1 MRLFAKKRS
10 GRGTAVQLRA
20 GQRHPFGVFDGYV
33 PLGGGED
40 RLYRTIREAVPVLD
54 AAILK
59 IIRLAGGFS
68 VRCGEPAAET
78 ALNEFLRTVNVGR
91 GQAGFDAFLDQ
102 YLDSMITCGRAV
114 GEIVTRGDGDIAA
127 VLCGNVADVQIRE
140 GATPLDFTL
149 CCADERGTLRPLPY
163 QDLLLFTPFNPEADA
178 PYGVSL
184 LRSMPFLTDVLLK
197 IYETVGVNWERAGN
211 VRFAVVYKPGDDIV
225 DKARAQERAAEIAKE
240 WSAAMQSGKNGCVR
254 DFVAVGD
261 VDIRVIGADNQILD
275 SEVPV
280 RQILEQLIAR
290 TGIPPFLLGL
300 NWSTTERMSAQ
311 QADMMTSE
319 LTAIR
324 RTLTPVIERVC
335 RLWLRMHGFA
345 CAFSVEWDQIN
356 LQDDVEEAKARLYD
370 AQAQKISREDNSDE
384 SD

>member
-1 MRLFAKKRS
+1 
-10 GRGTAVQLRA
+10 
-20 GQRHPFGVFDGYV
+20 
-33 PLGGGED
+33 
-40 RLYRTIREAVPVLD
+40 
-54 AAILK
+54 
-59 IIRLAGGFS
+59 
-68 VRCGEPAAET
+68 
-78 ALNEFLRTVNVGR
+78 
-91 GQAGFDAFLDQ
+91 
-102 YLDSMITCGRAV
+102 
-114 GEIVTRGDGDIAA
+114 
-127 VLCGNVADVQIRE
+127 
-140 GATPLDFTL
+140 
-149 CCADERGTLRPLPY
+149 
-163 QDLLLFTPFNPEADA
+163 
-178 PYGVSL
+178 
-184 LRSMPFLTDVLLK
+184 
-197 IYETVGVNWERAGN
+197 
-211 VRFAVVYKPGDDIV
+211 
-225 DKARAQERAAEIAKE
+225 
-240 WSAAMQSGKNGCVR
+240 
-254 DFVAVGD
+254 VGD

>member
-1 MRLFAKKRS
+1 VRLFAKKRS
-10 GRGTAVQLRA
+10 GPGTAVQLRA

-178 PYGVSL
+178 PYPDALACHEMHFSTQGHSQ
-184 LRSMPFLTDVLLK
+184 R
-197 IYETVGVNWERAGN
+197 GA
-211 VRFAVVYKPGDDIV
+211 AVVCLIYGGPQRPLRISRAFYFLIHREY
-225 DKARAQERAAEIAKE
+225 ARPFAY
-240 WSAAMQSGKNGCVR
+240 
-254 DFVAVGD
+254 
-261 VDIRVIGADNQILD
+261 
-275 SEVPV
+275 
-280 RQILEQLIAR
+280 LECHI
-290 TGIPPFLLGL
+290 LLGL
-300 NWSTTERMSAQ
+300 GVCICNNAAGIGAGQRCFPVPRLEICGRN
-311 QADMMTSE
+311 
-319 LTAIR
+319 
-324 RTLTPVIERVC
+324 RT
-335 RLWLRMHGFA
+335 RLWLFLIYLPVKDHYLF
-345 CAFSVEWDQIN
+345 VIH
-356 LQDDVEEAKARLYD
+356 LH
-370 AQAQKISREDNSDE
+370 AQAVFIAEIC
-384 SD
+384 